1 MARHAGAQI
10 PLVLTITAPI
20 KQVRLRL
27 AVWNCLWMINPI
39 GSRRLRECCCL
50 TLEATEATELSPPNF
65 RTLATPRA
73 TGGQSLTNLFVR
85 SSHWIQRLRI
95 SNRLLASGVRT
106 SQGASELSPWV
117 I

>member
-27 AVWNCLWMINPI
+27 AVWKCPWMINPI

-50 TLEATEATELSPPNF
+50 TLEATEATELSPPGLSDVGNSPGH
-65 RTLATPRA
+65 RGA
-73 TGGQSLTNLFVR
+73 
-85 SSHWIQRLRI
+85 I
-95 SNRLLASGVRT
+95 SDEPLC
-106 SQGASELSPWV
+106 EE
-117 I
+117 